1 MKSPITA
8 INPAYPYI
16 QAALAGAVSAA
27 NIAKIAASKY
37 GAGGSVSAGG
47 AAPSTAGAP
56 TGAGASTFTANTNTQ
71 QTETAG
77 LLGGQGQQG
86 GVTQVVVVESDITN
100 VQNKVSAQQA
110 LSTY

>member
-1 MKSPITA
+1 MTA
-8 INPAYPYI
+8 VFPAYPFI
-16 QAALAGAVSAA
+16 QAGLAAAVSAA
-27 NIAKIAASKY
+27 NIAKISSAKY
-37 GAGGSVSAGG
+37 GGTSGATAPSQGAAAGG
-47 AAPSTAGAP
+47 A

-77 LLGGQGQQG
+77 LLNGQGSQQG